1 MPRHLLFVFGTQ
13 GCIPERG
20 LLAARDLGLH
30 ITVFGQ
36 KLTCCMSES
45 MFDRFER
52 VRLEEPEAVLEA
64 ARRLNAYQAIDGV
77 MAYDD
82 QGVPLAAQIATE
94 LGLPGQDPESAMASR
109 DKALMKERFTAAGVP
124 IAPYRLAENEDDAV
138 AWAKRQGY
146 PVVVKPTCGAGS
158 QGVIRADD
166 EEQLRQAYR
175 RTRLIVREHG
185 LETNGRP
192 DSQLLVEG
200 YLDGQEYSVELLIR
214 NGEPHVLCVFEKPHP
229 LTGPYFEESLYVTPP
244 RLSAERVGE
253 LGELA
258 KKSAAALGL
267 HSGAAH
273 CEIRSG
279 SGGDF
284 ILETGGR
291 LIGGACS
298 QVFDHVIEGDIHEYL
313 LRLALGE
320 EIEVPLQEPG
330 RHAGAMMLPV
340 PCAGRLVA
348 MRGVEEAR
356 QVPGIQNMIVN
367 CTPGEVFVPY
377 PEQSCYKGF
386 LTATGE
392 TFEDVEKSFSMAA
405 EKIEFGLTPLEC
417 ETWIRSIG
425 RDANYRAPAE
435 QAVYSLAQSP
445 NGEVENTILP
455 LVASTQFGQLPD
467 DLAHEN
473 ARKCLDCLA
482 GERQGSTAADLWIVA
497 EDRGVVLGSV
507 RDDGVGYLSMLGVL
521 PESRR
526 TGLGEVLVR
535 SLMAAFAE
543 RGCNRVETLVD
554 PRQPASVSLY
564 EKLGFEPA
572 DVDEECMCCEC

>member
-52 VRLEEPEAVLEA
+52 VALEDPEAVLDA
-64 ARRLNAYQAIDGV
+64 ARRLHAYQAVDGV

-82 QGVPLAAQIATE
+82 QGVPLAARVAEE
-94 LGLPGQDPESAMASR
+94 LGLPGQGPEAAMASR
-109 DKALMKERFTAAGVP
+109 DKALMKERFTAGGVP
-124 IAPYRLAENEDDAV
+124 IAAYRLAADEDDAV
-138 AWAKRQGY
+138 DWAGHNGY

-166 EEQLRQAYR
+166 EEQLREAYR
-175 RTRLIVREHG
+175 RTRRIVREHG

-192 DSQLLVEG
+192 DSELLVES
-200 YLDGQEYSVELLIR
+200 YLDGDEYSVELLIR
-214 NGEPHVLCVFEKPHP
+214 DGEAHVLCVFEKPRP
-229 LTGPYFEESLYVTPP
+229 LTGPYFEESIYITPT
-244 RLSAERVGE
+244 RLSAEREAE
-253 LGELA
+253 LGEIGKQSA
-258 KKSAAALGL
+258 KALGL
-267 HSGAAH
+267 RFGAAH

-279 SGGDF
+279 TRGDF
-284 ILETGGR
+284 VVETGGR

-298 QVFDHVIEGDIHEYL
+298 RVFDHVLAGDIHQYL

-320 EIEVPLQEPG
+320 TVEVPRQHTG
-330 RHAGAMMLPV
+330 SHAGAMMLPV

-356 QVPGIQNMIVN
+356 QVPGIQDMIVN
-367 CTPGEVFVPY
+367 CTPGEIFVPY

-386 LTATGE
+386 LTARCE
-392 TFEDVEKSFSMAA
+392 TFQDVEGSLSRAA
-405 EKIEFGLTPLEC
+405 EQIEFGLTPLEC
-417 ETWIRSIG
+417 ETWTRTIG
-425 RDANYRAPAE
+425 RDASYRAPAE
-435 QAVYSLAQSP
+435 QHVRSLADSP
-445 NGEVENTILP
+445 NGEVNEIVLP
-455 LVASTQFGQLPD
+455 LVARTQFGELPEA
-467 DLAHEN
+467 LAAEN
-473 ARKCLDCLA
+473 ARSCLHCLA
-482 GERQGSTAADLWIVA
+482 GEHQGATAADLWLVA
-497 EDRGVVLGSV
+497 EDRGIALGSV
-507 RDDGVGYLSMLGVL
+507 RDGGVGYLSMLGVL

-526 TGLGEVLVR
+526 TGLGETLVR

-543 RGCNRVETLVD
+543 RGCDRLETLVD
-554 PRQPASVSLY
+554 PRQPSSVALY
-564 EKLGFEPA
+564 QKLGFEPA
-572 DVDEECMCCEC
+572 SREECMCCEC